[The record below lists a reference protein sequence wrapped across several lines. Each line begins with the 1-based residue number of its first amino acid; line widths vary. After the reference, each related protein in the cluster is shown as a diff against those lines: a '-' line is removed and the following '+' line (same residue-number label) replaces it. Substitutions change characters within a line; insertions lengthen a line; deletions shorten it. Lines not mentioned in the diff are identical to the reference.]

1 MGAATI
7 AAVHSRFPEH
17 PDRDPT
23 LNEAMLA
30 GFSAIRE
37 IDESDEWYHG
47 ALLSAFLCAA
57 WPTLRAQ
64 NQ

>member
-1 MGAATI
+1 MRAATI

-17 PDRDPT
+17 PDRDPAV
-23 LNEAMLA
+23 NEVMLA
-30 GFSAIRE
+30 GLSAIRV

-47 ALLSAFLCAA
+47 ALLSGFLCAA